1 MSVAENVA
9 LGTTYARRAGL
20 ISWRQVRK
28 QAEAALELVQLDVEP
43 QMLIADLTR
52 AERSLVAIARALSA
66 DAPILVLD
74 EPTAS
79 LPAADSARLFDV
91 LKRLR
96 ESGRGMIYVSHR
108 LDEVFAI
115 SDTVTVF
122 RDGRLVHTGAINDK
136 TPQDLV
142 IDIVGS
148 KPKTYQSRF
157 DAKQRPVVLSGD
169 RVLAGPAGPVS
180 FEVHAGE
187 VVGMV
192 GLTGAGH
199 LQLGR
204 VIAGAFPT
212 HGGTLTLEGRPYAPS
227 TPRRR
232 STVASASSRRTAW
245 KRAWR
250 PR

>member
-91 LKRLR
+91 L
-96 ESGRGMIYVSHR
+96 SGCV
-108 LDEVFAI
+108 
-115 SDTVTVF
+115 
-122 RDGRLVHTGAINDK
+122 
-136 TPQDLV
+136 
-142 IDIVGS
+142 
-148 KPKTYQSRF
+148 
-157 DAKQRPVVLSGD
+157 
-169 RVLAGPAGPVS
+169 
-180 FEVHAGE
+180 
-187 VVGMV
+187 
-192 GLTGAGH
+192 
-199 LQLGR
+199 
-204 VIAGAFPT
+204 
-212 HGGTLTLEGRPYAPS
+212 
-227 TPRRR
+227 
-232 STVASASSRRTAW
+232 
-245 KRAWR
+245 RAAAA
-250 PR
+250 